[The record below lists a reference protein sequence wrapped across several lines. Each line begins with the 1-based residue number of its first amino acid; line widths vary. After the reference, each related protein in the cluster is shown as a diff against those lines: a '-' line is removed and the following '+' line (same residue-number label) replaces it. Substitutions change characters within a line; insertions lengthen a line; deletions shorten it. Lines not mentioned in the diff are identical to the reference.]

1 MDTPKAYADLIFDKI
16 DEIVL
21 SDSRYI
27 ALARNRED
35 LLRNKRE
42 GRKSLMIGIENGLA
56 IENDLHNV
64 QHFADRGIVY
74 ITLCHNGDN
83 QICDSARHTLNTH
96 GGVSAFGA
104 EVIREMNRLGVMVD
118 MSHAGEKS
126 FYDALDI
133 STKPIVC
140 SHSNSKALCDVPR
153 NLTDDQMRALAAK
166 GGVCQITLYNG
177 FLRTD
182 GRACITDAMEH
193 LEHAISVMGIDHV
206 GLGTD
211 FDGDGGVPGLADA
224 SELKNFTKE
233 LLRRRYSEEDMAKI
247 WGGNWLRVM
256 DEVQRC

>member
-1 MDTPKAYADLIFDKI
+1 MAPFPVDTPKAYADLIFDKI

-96 GGVSAFGA
+96 GGVSPFGA
-104 EVIREMNRLGVMVD
+104 EVIREMNRL
-118 MSHAGEKS
+118 E
-126 FYDALDI
+126 
-133 STKPIVC
+133 
-140 SHSNSKALCDVPR
+140 
-153 NLTDDQMRALAAK
+153 
-166 GGVCQITLYNG
+166 
-177 FLRTD
+177 
-182 GRACITDAMEH
+182 
-193 LEHAISVMGIDHV
+193 
-206 GLGTD
+206 
-211 FDGDGGVPGLADA
+211 
-224 SELKNFTKE
+224 
-233 LLRRRYSEEDMAKI
+233 
-247 WGGNWLRVM
+247 
-256 DEVQRC
+256 